1 MKLLSKLKKL
11 PWKTCLLRVDF
22 NINPRPLFVQDKSQR
37 DSVVRRAG
45 VNPADG
51 KNAFRFTSS
60 LPTIKLLLKKGAR
73 VVLMSHRGRP
83 GQESVR
89 QLADK
94 NQELSLKPFAD
105 LLHKALKKKVN
116 FLENIPESIPEAGEL
131 FLLEN
136 LRFDEREEKN
146 SVELAMELAKLG
158 DFYVNDAF
166 AVSHRA
172 NASVVELP
180 KLLPAFAGLLLEK
193 EIEHLNKVMKSPK
206 KPLVLIFG
214 GVKIEDKSPVINNL
228 LSKASQVLLGSGA
241 LNDRRA
247 LPKSPKIVY
256 PTDWLSEENKAM
268 DIGPLTVE
276 EYSEVIKKA
285 KTIIWNGPLG
295 YFENVKY
302 AGGSKAIAKLVA
314 QSKAHTIV
322 GGGETTELILSM
334 KLEKKINFLSTGG
347 GAMLDFLAGKKLPGI
362 EALR

>member
-22 NINPRPLFVQDKSQR
+22 NINPT
-37 DSVVRRAG
+37 
-45 VNPADG
+45 DG

-83 GQESVR
+83 RQELGIR
-89 QLADK
+89 
-94 NQELSLKPFAD
+94 NQELGKRELSLKPFAD
-105 LLHKALKKKVN
+105 LLQKVLKKKVN

-193 EIEHLNKVMKSPK
+193 EIEHLTKAMKSPK

-214 GVKIEDKSPVINNL
+214 GVKIEDKAPVIKNL

-247 LPKSPKIVY
+247 LPKSPKIIY

-276 EYSEVIKKA
+276 EYNEVIKKA

-334 KLEKKINFLSTGG
+334 KLEKKIDFLSTGG

-362 EALR
+362 EALG